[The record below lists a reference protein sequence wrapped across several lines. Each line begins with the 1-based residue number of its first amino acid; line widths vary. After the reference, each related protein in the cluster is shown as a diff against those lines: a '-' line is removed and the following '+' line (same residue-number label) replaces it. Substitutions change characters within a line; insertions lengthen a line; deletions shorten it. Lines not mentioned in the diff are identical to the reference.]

1 MPYSAKRIQVLLH
14 PKVREVLETF
24 AEDGGL
30 TNSKAC
36 AVLIEEAL
44 KARGILGDPLAQLPQ
59 DIQDGIQREATASQ
73 NGWTPDMGVDAMDDF
88 LPTGVKS
95 QTVMRKAEP
104 LPTEDTQ
111 TLKLKLMQE
120 LMDQLKSM

>member
-1 MPYSAKRIQVLLH
+1 MPYSSKRIQVLLP
-14 PKVREVLETF
+14 PKVRDILEAF
-24 AEDGGL
+24 AEDDGL

-44 KARGILGDPLAQLPQ
+44 KARGLMPDPAAHLSP
-59 DIQDGIQREATASQ
+59 DIHHAVQREAKASE
-73 NGWTPDMGVDAMDDF
+73 NGWTPDMGADAMDDF
-88 LPTGVKS
+88 LPTGWKR

-104 LPTEDTQ
+104 LPTEDAQ